1 MIIGIS
7 GRMGAGKDTLGMVLQ
22 ALTMEGAFG
31 GRSRWAENPLEYVT
45 AYQGTPNLK
54 GGWKIV
60 KFADK
65 LKEIASMLTGIPRAA
80 FESQEVKDRILP
92 VEWNS
97 WRVYFVQDHTLN
109 HDEQYG
115 PDFVTH
121 NEAIMWEAS
130 ERRALNWPPRLKTDI
145 REHQMTVREFLQKL
159 GTEGLRT
166 GLHKNIWVNALFA
179 DYKLWK
185 PKMDM
190 EPVLPSWIITD
201 MRFPNEAQ
209 AVKDRGGITVR
220 IDRPGNP
227 TKVNGHA
234 SESALDDWN
243 FDIRVVNNGKLDE
256 SFTHCAE
263 TILHK
268 AAKYESITDK

>member
-1 MIIGIS
+1 
-7 GRMGAGKDTLGMVLQ
+7 MGAGKDTLGKAIQYLSSGYSSLETFQEIMD
-22 ALTMEGAFG
+22 EG
-31 GRSRWAENPLEYVT
+31 YDVT
-45 AYQGTPNLK
+45 DECEGVQ
-54 GGWKIV
+54 WDIR

-65 LKEIASMLTGIPRAA
+65 LKEIASMLTGIPRAD
-80 FESQEVKDRILP
+80 FERQEVKDRILP

-130 ERRALNWPPRLKTDI
+130 ERRALNWPPRLKTEI

-166 GLHKNIWVNALFA
+166 GLHRNVWVNALFA
-179 DYKLWK
+179 DYVPEKAYVGGVLNRYGQTVK
-185 PKMDM
+185 
-190 EPVLPSWIITD
+190 EPLVEKTYPNWIITD

-227 TKVNGHA
+227 TKVSGHE
-234 SESALDDWN
+234 SEVALDDWN
-243 FDIRVVNNGKLDE
+243 FDVRVVNNGKVDD
-256 SFTHCAE
+256 SFMHCAQ
-263 TILHK
+263 TIIYK
-268 AAKYESITDK
+268 NRENTGDK